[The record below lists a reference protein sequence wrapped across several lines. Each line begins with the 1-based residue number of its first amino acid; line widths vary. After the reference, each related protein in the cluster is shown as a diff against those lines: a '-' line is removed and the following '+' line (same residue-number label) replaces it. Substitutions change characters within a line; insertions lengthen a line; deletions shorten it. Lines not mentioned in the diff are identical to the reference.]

1 MIKDEHDFEVNF
13 QRTYQHMIDRIKK
26 DIIALQIKAY
36 EMRDSDKQKDIIM

>member
-1 MIKDEHDFEVNF
+1 
-13 QRTYQHMIDRIKK
+13 MIDRIKK